1 LAASRKEFK
10 EENMILKNRLFF
22 VALTM
27 MLAIALAVPTYAGGK
42 GDQAEK
48 AQEKR
53 ADMDRGHVEIDVDE
67 LPAQI
72 RTEVET
78 NYPDADIEEVV
89 RVGEG
94 NAQVFRIKIEDDQAE
109 RFLMY
114 NPSGNLIEINE
125 SIDEEELPQ
134 AIKATLDREYPDVD
148 IEEVDKVVKDGVTT
162 WEVIVDHQDRKM
174 LVTLDNNGAVLSTDM
189 NVDEDREDRNIGD
202 QGGTSG
208 Y

>member
-1 LAASRKEFK
+1 MRSKSHLLFIIATC
-10 EENMILKNRLFF
+10 IL
-22 VALTM
+22 ALT
-27 MLAIALAVPTYAGGK
+27 LAVPTYAGGK

-53 ADMDRGHVEIDVDE
+53 ADIDRGHEEIDVDE

-109 RFLMY
+109 RFLLY

-162 WEVIVDHQDRKM
+162 WEVIVDHQDQKM
-174 LVTLDNNGAVLSTDM
+174 LVTLDNNGTVLSTDM

-202 QGGTSG
+202 EGGTSG